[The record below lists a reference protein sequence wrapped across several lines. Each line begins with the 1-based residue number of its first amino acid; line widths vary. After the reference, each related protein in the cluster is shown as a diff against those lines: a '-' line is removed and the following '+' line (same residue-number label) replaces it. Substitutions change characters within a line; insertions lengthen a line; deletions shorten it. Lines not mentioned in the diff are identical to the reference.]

1 MRIYGIDLATEWANP
16 RRHRRLLNLIDHLP
30 GDSAFVEAYTND
42 PQVALDVIEGRVL
55 LPDGAEDSGPRM
67 SEWSPVMEQLA
78 QISDRL
84 GALISATIAA
94 GGAKSVPKI
103 PPAPR
108 PKTVLGSA
116 QKEARRNLARQR
128 AAEIIEMFTPGDPG
142 SI

>member
-1 MRIYGIDLATEWANP
+1 
-16 RRHRRLLNLIDHLP
+16 
-30 GDSAFVEAYTND
+30 
-42 PQVALDVIEGRVL
+42 
-55 LPDGAEDSGPRM
+55 M

-94 GGAKSVPKI
+94 APGGKSVPKI
-103 PPAPR
+103 PPAKR
-108 PKTVLGSA
+108 PATALGSA
-116 QKEARRNLARQR
+116 QKQARRKAAMQR